1 MISKKERKEAERMA
15 RSLYQDMLTV
25 DVKED
30 PNDGSSLLL
39 TITRGRKMPTVRFD
53 RKTATIKP
61 FALRKENSL

>member
-39 TITRGRKMPTVRFD
+39 TITRGRKMPTVRLD
-53 RKTATIKP
+53 RETSEIRA
-61 FALRKENSL
+61 FRRKKEEK

>member
-1 MISKKERKEAERMA
+1 MISKKERKEAERVV
-15 RSLYQDMLTV
+15 RSLYQDVLTV

-53 RKTATIKP
+53 RKTATIKT
-61 FALRKENSL
+61 FRTKKGE

>member
-39 TITRGRKMPTVRFD
+39 IITRGRKMPTVRINRETSEIRAF
-53 RKTATIKP
+53 RQKGEK
-61 FALRKENSL
+61 